1 MKLERRSVRDGLN
14 IGLEYTFVAMM
25 LEKDKAGIFYD
36 DALHWT
42 ARAIVRAL
50 DGLYRINP
58 I

>member
-36 DALHWT
+36 DAL
-42 ARAIVRAL
+42 R
-50 DGLYRINP
+50 
-58 I
+58 